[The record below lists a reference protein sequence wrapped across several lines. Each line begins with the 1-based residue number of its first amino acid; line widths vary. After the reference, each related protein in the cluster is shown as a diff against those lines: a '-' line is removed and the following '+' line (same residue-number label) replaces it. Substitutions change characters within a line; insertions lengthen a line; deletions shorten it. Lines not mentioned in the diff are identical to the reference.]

1 MWVCCIWYA
10 SFLVTEEGI
19 RKAFKVFDKYND
31 GKIKVDLLRNVLTRV
46 GEPLSDREMDNF
58 LEIMDIK
65 DKEYVEYEFLCRELA
80 SVIYSFLL
88 TDKLIRGGRRGRRGG
103 GGRRR
108 SKQFRKLL
116 CHRIFLMFM

>member
-1 MWVCCIWYA
+1 M
-10 SFLVTEEGI
+10 
-19 RKAFKVFDKYND
+19 
-31 GKIKVDLLRNVLTRV
+31 DLLRNVLTRV

-88 TDKLIRGGRRGRRGG
+88 TDKLIRGGRRGR
-103 GGRRR
+103 GRRR

-116 CHRIFLMFM
+116 CHRIILMFM